1 MSSFRDRY
9 GGAALVTGASAGIG
23 RAFAWAL
30 ASRGMDVVLVARR
43 AGRLKEIADEISQA
57 HPVAAYVLSCDLA
70 DRESIARLHAEVNE
84 RALEIG
90 LLVNN
95 AGFGAY
101 GAFASEDLETSIR
114 MLDVNCRA
122 PLELAHRFLP
132 AMLERGRGGLV
143 FVAST
148 ASYQPAPF
156 LATYGATK
164 AFDLMLAE
172 ALWAE
177 LGPRGIDVLGL
188 SPGFTPTEFQEVA
201 GATEFR
207 PPGGSTSPEE
217 VVETALDS
225 LGQTPSVIP
234 GFMNNLFAFSVRF
247 SPRAWVA
254 KVARGVNEPKGAGH
268 G

>member
-1 MSSFRDRY
+1 MSAFRDRY

-23 RAFAWAL
+23 RAFASAL
-30 ASRGMDVVLVARR
+30 AARGMDVVLVARR
-43 AGRLKEIADEISQA
+43 KDRLEAIASDIGKDRSIATHVIE
-57 HPVAAYVLSCDLA
+57 CDLA
-70 DRESIARLHAEVNE
+70 DRSSIARLAAEVE
-84 RALEIG
+84 GRGLEIG

-95 AGFGAY
+95 AGFGTY
-101 GAFASEDLETSIR
+101 GSFTGEDLETSIR
-114 MLDVNCRA
+114 MVDVNCRA

-132 AMLERGRGGLV
+132 GMLARGRGGIV

-148 ASYQPAPF
+148 AAYQPAPF

-177 LGPRGIDVLGL
+177 LGPKGIHVLGL

-201 GATEFR
+201 GTHEFR

-217 VVETALDS
+217 VVETALRS
-225 LGQTPSVIP
+225 LGYAPSVIP

-254 KVARGVNEPKGAGH
+254 KAAARVGAPKGTRDG
-268 G
+268 